1 MYYFDDPGR
10 GSKTF
15 GVVYL
20 FIFVVRHGKCD
31 VIYAN
36 NVKLMLSSRGHSSRN
51 VNNTRLSSLRKSINK
66 SIKIP

>member
-1 MYYFDDPGR
+1 MYYLDDPGQ

-20 FIFVVRHGKCD
+20 FIFVVCHGKCD

-36 NVKLMLSSRGHSSRN
+36 NVKLMLSSRGHSRRN
-51 VNNTRLSSLRKSINK
+51 VNNSFVHICERRRSKL
-66 SIKIP
+66 